1 MWVIKVRRKHLSSS
15 KIVQKYGYLLQQAAI
30 TTVLVEI
37 GKEEEVLRYRLYEIC
52 TAEGIVNSRPIY
64 LRVISDTS
72 FLASRCVNEG
82 FLSLLSRVTPC

>member
-1 MWVIKVRRKHLSSS
+1 MGFL
-15 KIVQKYGYLLQQAAI
+15 GLAASEDEGI
-30 TTVLVEI
+30 F
-37 GKEEEVLRYRLYEIC
+37 GPFGGNSP
-52 TAEGIVNSRPIY
+52 AEGIVNSRPIY